1 MVSGYFIDMRFLIHH
16 LFARLSAASVMP
28 AKIKMQRLLILMFQS
43 VLVILSM
50 PGWEEMPT
58 KEQKG

>member
-1 MVSGYFIDMRFLIHH
+1 MVSGYFIDMSFLIHH
-16 LFARLSAASVMP
+16 LFACLSAASAMP

-43 VLVILSM
+43 VLVLFSV